1 MLKKDIKNLRNIELF
16 LYDLYNGLYNNELFK
31 NLDEEQKNYLGQI
44 QKDAENN
51 YNLLYDIIEEGV
63 ERYNKHLSV
72 VKINRKTD
80 RGYEL
85 HRINNL
91 IWYYRKNNN
100 IQKINELLKE
110 KEKIKEEY
118 KRESLCSRN

>member
-51 YNLLYDIIEEGV
+51 YNLLYGIIEEGV

-100 IQKINELLKE
+100 IQKMNELLKE

-118 KRESLCSRN
+118 KRESLYSRN